1 MDKEIKMIENLVTH
15 CLKKSL
21 GENIFK
27 RLYRYSSFKA
37 SATLEISAFVASEPS
52 SNFVQYRTLC
62 VCHCR
67 YLGTIFL
74 KSSCYNHTQK
84 RVHFLNTVYI
94 GTVTTVY
101 TVHGFLFCYILP

>member
-37 SATLEISAFVASEPS
+37 SATLEISAFVASGPS
-52 SNFVQYRTLC
+52 TNFVQYRTLSITLPLF
-62 VCHCR
+62 R
-67 YLGTIFL
+67 NDIF
-74 KSSCYNHTQK
+74 K
-84 RVHFLNTVYI
+84 
-94 GTVTTVY
+94 
-101 TVHGFLFCYILP
+101 ILML

>member
-37 SATLEISAFVASEPS
+37 SATLEISAFVALEPS
-52 SNFVQYRTLC
+52 TNFVQYRYRTLC

-67 YLGTIFL
+67 YLL
-74 KSSCYNHTQK
+74 P
-84 RVHFLNTVYI
+84 VFLNPHVKN
-94 GTVTTVY
+94 VK
-101 TVHGFLFCYILP
+101 L